1 MISRRIKRLQKREL
15 ETLLDSDISA
25 IYFYILVPDQETE
38 LCLKRELQLTGCR
51 LEDQL
56 QEAQA

>member
-15 ETLLDSDISA
+15 ETLLDSDIGA
-25 IYFYILVPDQETE
+25 THLYILVPDRETE
-38 LCLKRELQLTGCR
+38 LRLERESQLTGCR

-56 QEAQA
+56 QEA